1 MNYKGFKWTLHNYC
15 SSKAFLVARC
25 ISEKKPLG
33 MHSLA
38 EQLLFGIH
46 NTAYSRDV
54 CAVYIAG
61 ICAAFAE
68 ITEAGEYKGT
78 FVHFCST
85 IF

>member
-1 MNYKGFKWTLHNYC
+1 MYF
-15 SSKAFLVARC
+15 R
-25 ISEKKPLG
+25 KKTIRN
-33 MHSLA
+33 A
-38 EQLLFGIH
+38 QLSRAITVWH
-46 NTAYSRDV
+46 TQHTANTAYSRDV